1 VKIYNKIVYDK
12 NDNIIE
18 EDSYEYHGQVAQAG
32 GASKVVKAIVVVA
45 AVVAIAVV
53 LGPKV
58 GTLFKGANMKGFFM
72 KALVSIGTSIIGGI
86 IGQKL
91 APKIDPPNFNTNLD
105 TGVTTSAKAPTA
117 PYRIIYG
124 ETRVGGT
131 IVFAETTSATNEF
144 LHVVYVMAGHEVDE
158 ISEIYLNDDEVSLET
173 SSNDSNGIPIFT
185 PTSSDQYNG
194 KLQIKKHLGNDD
206 QVADATL
213 VSALSN
219 WTTNHRIQGKA
230 YIYARFSF
238 DSDVYP
244 NGVPNLSAVIKGKK
258 CFDPRATSFTASSG
272 TVSTSNN
279 TITISS
285 HGLSTHDR
293 AKYDVNGNTAIGGLT
308 DGTTYFVIKVDAN
321 TIKLATNFT
330 NCQAGTAI
338 SLTSVTG
345 STTQKFN
352 FTTHTDNPV
361 LCTRDYLSNNTYGL
375 QTTDDEINDTNFIAS
390 ANICDESVSV
400 TNPSGTEKR
409 FTCNGSFTLQQ
420 TPKVIIENLMTTC
433 GGYLIYTNGKFKLI
447 PSTYL
452 TPTVTLTEKNLRSGL
467 AINTRVSKKELF
479 NAVKGL
485 YSEPTNDYQPQN
497 YPILTNSSFES
508 EDNNERIFA
517 EFDYPF
523 TNSSRMCQRLSKIQ
537 LLKNRQ
543 QISFSGSFDM
553 GAFDCQVGDTVNI
566 TNSRMG
572 WSNKTYQVIDWGFDF
587 NNEDGGLQ
595 ITAQFKETAS
605 AVYDFSTSDY
615 STVSS
620 GKATNL
626 PKATQVSPPQA
637 ISLSDELV
645 EYNDGTVIV
654 KLVIDITAATDNFT
668 EIYEVEI
675 KQTKDANGNA
685 VSNDY
690 VNIGRAARTK
700 FEFLNVIDKASY
712 QVRVRGVNIYG
723 VFSAS
728 LESSE
733 HEVVGLTAPPADVEN
748 LSINIVGKDAF
759 LNWTAVADLD
769 LAYYELRYQ
778 NVSSGAQWQNSVP
791 LVLKVARPATSVSV
805 AAKTGAYLIKA
816 RDKLNNP
823 SVNATVVYTSVTS
836 IGNFNAVA
844 TSTQNPTFS
853 GTKTDVILI
862 TKEDG
867 TPALVL
873 DTNELFD
880 DNTTDDFDDIT
891 SHNFDGGTKNANVD
905 TEGFYDFDAPID
917 IGSSFKAN
925 VTGGITQS
933 VISRDRL
940 FDNISGNFDA
950 QTGLF
955 DGDAESNC
963 SAELQVA
970 TSDDGTTYTSFTT
983 FVVGDYSARFFKFRI
998 RMTST
1003 NGSATPEITEAS
1015 VTIDMEDR
1023 IQSENN
1029 IVSGAGAKTIT
1040 YPTAFKQ
1047 APALGLA
1054 VDNMSSGD
1062 KYDITSKTA
1071 TGFVITFRNSS
1082 GTAVSRTFDY
1092 IAKGF

>member
-1 VKIYNKIVYDK
+1 MKIYKKIVYDK

-32 GASKVVKAIVVVA
+32 GGAKKIIKAVVVVA
-45 AVVAIAVV
+45 AVVAVAVV
-53 LGPKV
+53 LGPQV
-58 GTLFKGANMKGFFM
+58 GTIFKGANMNSFFM
-72 KALVSIGTSIIGGI
+72 KALVSVGTSIIGGV

-105 TGVTTSAKAPTA
+105 TGVTTSAKAPTQ

-131 IVFAETTSATNEF
+131 IIFAETTSATNEF
-144 LHVVYVMAGHEVDE
+144 LHIVYVMAGHEVDA
-158 ISEIYLNDDEVSLET
+158 IDEIYLNDDEVSLET
-173 SSNDSNGIPIFT
+173 TSNDANGIPIYT
-185 PTSSDQYNG
+185 PTSSDQYAG

-244 NGVPNLSAVIKGKK
+244 NGVPNLSAIIKGKK

-279 TITISS
+279 TITINS

-293 AKYDVNGNTAIGGLT
+293 AKYDINGNTAIGGLT

-361 LCTRDYLSNNTYGL
+361 LCTRDYLSDTKYGL

-409 FTCNGSFTLQQ
+409 FTCNGSFTLAQ

-485 YSEPTNDYQPQN
+485 YSEPSNDYQPQN
-497 YPILTNSSFES
+497 YPILTNSSFET

-543 QISFSGSFDM
+543 QISFSASFDM

-572 WSNKTYQVIDWGFDF
+572 WSNKTYQVIDWGFAL
-587 NNEDGGLQ
+587 NNEDGGLK
-595 ITAQFKETAS
+595 IDAQFKETAS
-605 AVYDFSTSDY
+605 AVYDFATSDY

-637 ISLSDELV
+637 IALSDELV

-712 QVRVRGVNIYG
+712 KVRVRGVNIYG

-769 LAYYELRYQ
+769 LAYYELRY
-778 NVSSGAQWQNSVP
+778 
-791 LVLKVARPATSVSV
+791 
-805 AAKTGAYLIKA
+805 
-816 RDKLNNP
+816 
-823 SVNATVVYTSVTS
+823 
-836 IGNFNAVA
+836 
-844 TSTQNPTFS
+844 
-853 GTKTDVILI
+853 
-862 TKEDG
+862 
-867 TPALVL
+867 
-873 DTNELFD
+873 
-880 DNTTDDFDDIT
+880 
-891 SHNFDGGTKNANVD
+891 
-905 TEGFYDFDAPID
+905 
-917 IGSSFKAN
+917 
-925 VTGGITQS
+925 
-933 VISRDRL
+933 
-940 FDNISGNFDA
+940 
-950 QTGLF
+950 
-955 DGDAESNC
+955 
-963 SAELQVA
+963 
-970 TSDDGTTYTSFTT
+970 
-983 FVVGDYSARFFKFRI
+983 
-998 RMTST
+998 
-1003 NGSATPEITEAS
+1003 
-1015 VTIDMEDR
+1015 
-1023 IQSENN
+1023 
-1029 IVSGAGAKTIT
+1029 
-1040 YPTAFKQ
+1040 
-1047 APALGLA
+1047 
-1054 VDNMSSGD
+1054 
-1062 KYDITSKTA
+1062 
-1071 TGFVITFRNSS
+1071 
-1082 GTAVSRTFDY
+1082 
-1092 IAKGF
+1092 

>member
-1 VKIYNKIVYDK
+1 M
-12 NDNIIE
+12 
-18 EDSYEYHGQVAQAG
+18 Q
-32 GASKVVKAIVVVA
+32 
-45 AVVAIAVV
+45 
-53 LGPKV
+53 
-58 GTLFKGANMKGFFM
+58 
-72 KALVSIGTSIIGGI
+72 TS
-86 IGQKL
+86 
-91 APKIDPPNFNTNLD
+91 
-105 TGVTTSAKAPTA
+105 
-117 PYRIIYG
+117 
-124 ETRVGGT
+124 
-131 IVFAETTSATNEF
+131 
-144 LHVVYVMAGHEVDE
+144 DE
-158 ISEIYLNDDEVSLET
+158 
-173 SSNDSNGIPIFT
+173 
-185 PTSSDQYNG
+185 
-194 KLQIKKHLGNDD
+194 
-206 QVADATL
+206 
-213 VSALSN
+213 
-219 WTTNHRIQGKA
+219 
-230 YIYARFSF
+230 
-238 DSDVYP
+238 
-244 NGVPNLSAVIKGKK
+244 
-258 CFDPRATSFTASSG
+258 
-272 TVSTSNN
+272 
-279 TITISS
+279 
-285 HGLSTHDR
+285 
-293 AKYDVNGNTAIGGLT
+293 
-308 DGTTYFVIKVDAN
+308 
-321 TIKLATNFT
+321 
-330 NCQAGTAI
+330 
-338 SLTSVTG
+338 
-345 STTQKFN
+345 
-352 FTTHTDNPV
+352 
-361 LCTRDYLSNNTYGL
+361 
-375 QTTDDEINDTNFIAS
+375 EINDTNFIAS
-390 ANICDESVSV
+390 ANICDETV
-400 TNPSGTEKR
+400 TLDSGTETR
-409 FTCNGSFTLQQ
+409 FTCNGSFTLAQ

-433 GGYLIYTNGKFKLI
+433 GGYLIYTNGAFKLI

-452 TPTVTLTEKNLRSGL
+452 TPTVTLTEKNLRSGI

-485 YSEPTNDYQPQN
+485 YSEPSNDYQPQN

-508 EDNNERIFA
+508 EDNNERIYA

-523 TNSSRMCQRLSKIQ
+523 TNSSKMCQRLSKIQ

-543 QISFSGSFDM
+543 QISFSSSFDM

-572 WSNKTYQVIDWGFDF
+572 WSNKTYQVIDWGFDLSGD
-587 NNEDGGLQ
+587 DGSLQ

-605 AVYDFSTSDY
+605 AVYDFATSDY

-668 EIYEVEI
+668 ELYEVEI

-685 VSNDY
+685 VTNDY

-778 NVSSGAQWQNSVP
+778 NVTAGAQWQNSVP

-844 TSTQNPTFS
+844 TSTQNPDFD
-853 GTKTDVILI
+853 GAKTDVVKIF
-862 TKEDG
+862 KEDG
-867 TPALVL
+867 TSALVL
-873 DTNELFD
+873 DTVELFD
-880 DNTTDDFDDIT
+880 SGVGNFDSITT
-891 SHNFDGGTKNANVD
+891 HNFDGGTLNKNVD
-905 TEGFYDFDAPID
+905 TEGFYEFDAPID

-925 VTGGITQS
+925 ITGGITQS

-940 FDNISGNFDA
+940 FDNVSGNFDV

-970 TSDDGTTYTSFTT
+970 TSADGVTYTSFTT

-1003 NGSATPEITEAS
+1003 NGSATPEITAAS

-1029 IVSGAGAKTIT
+1029 IVSGASAKTVT
-1040 YPTAFKQ
+1040 YPVAFKQ
-1047 APALGLA
+1047 APALA
-1054 VDNMSSGD
+1054 FAIDNMASGD
-1062 KYDITSKTA
+1062 KYDVTSKTA
-1071 TGFVITFRNSS
+1071 TGFVITFQNSG
-1082 GTAVSRTFDY
+1082 GTTVSRTFDY